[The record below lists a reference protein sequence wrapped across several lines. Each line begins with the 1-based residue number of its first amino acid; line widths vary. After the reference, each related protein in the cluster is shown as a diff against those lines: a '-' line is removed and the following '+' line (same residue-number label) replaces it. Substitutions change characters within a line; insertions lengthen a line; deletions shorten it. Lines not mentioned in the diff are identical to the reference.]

1 MTAPFPDD
9 VRHFAESTAWTFAKT
24 YAATWPHEY
33 VVENSENAPMILAL
47 ARHIFEHGVDGRF
60 YSQVRKYHH
69 EGGKV
74 YWSMDDTPEE
84 TELINRCDEVQTYE
98 ARLAAGTLPKK
109 QSPLSK
115 GRSTGAGAGDAGALE
130 APPLSAD
137 DSLIGRSAVVRYE
150 GVRFQWFGPDEHT
163 ELTGQVLTRRG
174 EAGPEMVLDVAD
186 PDGDGPYLIVGRVPA
201 GKTYFAGINSAR
213 TRRNEVAASW
223 ASVETGFVGR
233 WIEARIE
240 HLFSFAI
247 PNEEDEQ
254 K

>member
-1 MTAPFPDD
+1 
-9 VRHFAESTAWTFAKT
+9 
-24 YAATWPHEY
+24 
-33 VVENSENAPMILAL
+33 MILAL

-60 YSQVRKYHH
+60 YSQIRKYHH

-84 TELINRCDEVQTYE
+84 TGLINRCDEAQTYE
-98 ARLAAGTLPKK
+98 ARLALGTLPKE

-115 GRSTGAGAGDAGALE
+115 GRPAGAGAGDAGALE

-186 PDGDGPYLIVGRVPA
+186 PGGDGPYLIVGRASA

-213 TRRNEVAASW
+213 TRRNEVAATW

-240 HLFSFAI
+240 YLFSFVI
-247 PNEEDEQ
+247 PNEEDAR